1 LQAGVDFPIDK
12 NLSFNIDF
20 KKVNLKTDVY
30 VGGVNKGVLKLDPT
44 LIGVGLGYRF

>member
-1 LQAGVDFPIDK
+1 
-12 NLSFNIDF
+12 
-20 KKVNLKTDVY
+20 VY